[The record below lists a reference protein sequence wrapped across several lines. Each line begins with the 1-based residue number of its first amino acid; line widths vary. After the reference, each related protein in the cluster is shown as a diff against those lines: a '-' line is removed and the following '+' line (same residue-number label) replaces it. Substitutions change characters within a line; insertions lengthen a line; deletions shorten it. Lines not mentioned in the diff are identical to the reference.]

1 MSLSHGTSIVRSGL
15 VLNLD
20 AANIKSYP
28 GSGTAWTDLSGN
40 GNNGTLTNGPT
51 YSSDNKGSIV
61 FDGVNDYI
69 NGPLISSQFTGDMTA
84 EAWIKLTNSSSDFVR
99 IIGTGAGAGD
109 RTFGLWYDTG
119 NRLLWQRYG
128 GGDPSIYPN
137 TPIMTTNTW
146 CHTVATTSGTS
157 HALYLNGI
165 SIGTGS
171 GTGPWATSGSA
182 ITVGYGTIHTYHK
195 GNISNVKLYNRGLTA
210 AEVKQNFEATR
221 SRYGI

>member
-1 MSLSHGTSIVRSGL
+1 MSVYGGPKLITSGL
-15 VLNLD
+15 VLDLD
-20 AANIKSYP
+20 AANAKSYP
-28 GSGTAWTDLSGN
+28 GSGTTWSDLSGN

-51 YSSDNKGSIV
+51 FDANNAGSIV

-69 NGPLISSQFTGDMTA
+69 DGPLISSQFTGDMTA
-84 EAWIKLTNSSSDFVR
+84 EAWIKLTNSSSDYVR
-99 IIGTGAGAGD
+99 IIGTGAAVGN

-119 NRLLWQRYG
+119 NKLLWQRYG

-137 TPIMTTNTW
+137 TPTMTTNTW

-157 HALYLNGI
+157 HALYLNGV

-171 GTGPWATSGSA
+171 GTGPWAASGST

-195 GNISNVKLYNRGLTA
+195 GNISNVKLYNRGLSAT
-210 AEVKQNFEATR
+210 EVLQNFNALR
-221 SRYGI
+221 GRYGI